1 MIWHNVLAVV
11 RWIIDVN
18 YKLALTKSI
27 AKDWT
32 TKAFAICLC
41 RDWTP
46 CCCSCWPSTI
56 PEGVQGG
63 MRHSVLQGI
72 WWDRSLDSWMVLG
85 TYFIISI
92 LASPH
97 ILRSIKSLH
106 GDIRP
111 SSLTKNPF
119 VNWVLHGIELPLHQN
134 FVYWLSSTAALE
146 QSLRAIWDAV
156 SWAAVLILPQMKLNS
171 HLSSCTSIVNFCWT
185 LWVNSSQEA
194 SILYG
199 LDDFY
204 PQPLKI
210 SIF

>member
-1 MIWHNVLAVV
+1 
-11 RWIIDVN
+11 
-18 YKLALTKSI
+18 
-27 AKDWT
+27 
-32 TKAFAICLC
+32 
-41 RDWTP
+41 
-46 CCCSCWPSTI
+46 
-56 PEGVQGG
+56 

-134 FVYWLSSTAALE
+134 LIYWPSPTAALE
-146 QSLRAIWDAV
+146 QSVRVIWDA
-156 SWAAVLILPQMKLNS
+156 SSQTAVLMLPQIKLNS
-171 HLSSCTSIVNFCWT
+171 QVSSCTSF
-185 LWVNSSQEA
+185 LVNSISTGNVI
-194 SILYG
+194 ST
-199 LDDFY
+199 DDSN
-204 PQPLKI
+204 Q
-210 SIF
+210 